1 MNKLKLI
8 TSILQFFKWTFALI
22 GVVALIIM
30 IFIKDE
36 PIIVGSPT
44 VSIIDDH
51 IQNQLNDVLSSSEKI
66 ALYVEGISA
75 EMELTWQ
82 LRLLKVFAII
92 VVFTYILWILQII
105 LKIVQD
111 VRQQRA
117 FSQANVNRLKH
128 ASWLLILSPILST
141 LLHLLFL
148 LIIGNTY
155 QLPEGY
161 SYRWID
167 DIDFDFMVIGF
178 LLYAIAIAFEEGLKM
193 KNENELTI

>member
-22 GVVALIIM
+22 GAVALIIM

-44 VSIIDDH
+44 VSIVDDH